1 MLAISGEFR
10 CVVDSPILSRR
21 SATQEASVTHR
32 LEDVIAL
39 FDGLFRDS
47 FDTRLLRG
55 GDEPLYLPA
64 DTDCPWHRV
73 IFARGFYASALH
85 EISHWCIA
93 GERRRQLEDYGYWY
107 LPDGRDAEQQR
118 RFEAAEVAP
127 QALEML
133 FSRACGLRF
142 HVSVDNLG
150 GDTDVDRDAFAARV
164 TARAARY
171 EREGLPARA
180 AAFHA
185 ALQAF
190 YQQGLS
196 LESAVASGLDVLA
209 QAVPADS
216 HACLPS

>member
-1 MLAISGEFR
+1 M
-10 CVVDSPILSRR
+10 
-21 SATQEASVTHR
+21 THR
-32 LEDVIAL
+32 LDDVIAL
-39 FDGLFRDS
+39 FDGLFLQRFS
-47 FDTRLLRG
+47 TRLERG

-64 DTDCPWHRV
+64 AADSPWHRV

-150 GDTDVDRDAFAARV
+150 GESEVDREAFRDRV
-164 TARAARY
+164 AARAARY
-171 EREGLPARA
+171 QREGLPARA
-180 AAFHA
+180 AAFRA
-185 ALQAF
+185 ALIAF
-190 YQQGLS
+190 YRSDDS
-196 LESAVASGLDVLA
+196 LERAIAAGLDVLD
-209 QAVPADS
+209 QACPSAS
-216 HACLPS
+216 QSCLPS

>member
-10 CVVDSPILSRR
+10 CVLDSPILSRR
-21 SATQEASVTHR
+21 SATQDASVTHR

-39 FDGLFRDS
+39 FDGLFVPR
-47 FDTRLLRG
+47 FNTRLVRG
-55 GDEPLYLPA
+55 GNEPLYLPA
-64 DTDCPWHRV
+64 DTACPHHRV

-133 FSRACGLRF
+133 FSHACGLRF

-150 GDTDVDRDAFAARV
+150 GDVEVDREAFAARV

-185 ALQAF
+185 ALQGF
-190 YQQGLS
+190 YRQGLS
-196 LESAVASGLDVLA
+196 IERAVASGLDRLA
-209 QAVPADS
+209 QAEPADS